1 MAKKEAIPFPSKK
14 DILDFITKNPGK
26 ISKREIARAFHIRGD
41 NRIKLKKLLRE
52 MKEDGKLESGHKKQV
67 FVSGDLPPVS
77 VVEIT
82 GIDKHGD
89 LQARPTNWQPE
100 KDAEQTPPPI
110 LISAYDKRATLG
122 IGERALVRLTRDRDS
137 KDIAYVAK
145 IIRKLEMSITL
156 VMGSFRRID
165 DNIAVVKPTDKKNR
179 DEYVVPK
186 SGWNGARD
194 GELVLIETK
203 IKARSSRGAGRERG
217 PKPAVVKDCLGSLE
231 DPRSISMIAVHTHGI
246 LTEFSDEALAESE
259 KSEAPVLE
267 KREDLRD
274 IPLITVDPADARDHD
289 DAIWAEKD
297 PDPNNPDGWHIM
309 VAIADVAHYV
319 TPGSALEKD
328 AWKRGNS
335 TYFPDRVVP
344 MLPERLSNGLCS
356 LKQGEDRY
364 TLAVHMWF
372 DHRGKKLRHKFVR
385 GLMRSAGGLS
395 YQEFQHAYDGEVSE
409 RAAPLLDSV
418 IKPLYGAFA
427 CLTKGREFR
436 APLELVMPERKI
448 MLSDDG
454 HVSSIE
460 TRLSLPAHKLV
471 EEFMIQA
478 NVAAAEQLESR
489 QTPCMYRIHEPP
501 SEDKLM
507 AFREFL
513 DSLSYK
519 FAKGQVP
526 QARLFNNILDT
537 VKDTPHQDVIN
548 TLTLRTQ
555 SQAIYTPH
563 NKGHFGLSLS
573 RYGHFTSPIRRY
585 ADIMVH
591 RGLIRAL
598 KLGQD
603 GLSMSDEEGFEATAE
618 HISTTERVSMVA
630 ERESNDRYVAA
641 FMGDHIGDIFSA
653 KISGVNRAGLFIKLD
668 LNGGEGF
675 IPISSIG
682 GDYFNH
688 DRDLHLLEGEYTGI
702 IYQLGDAVT
711 VKLVEASRLTG
722 GLRFDLIDEE
732 LSRKGSTRKK
742 SGKGRSARNAKK
754 GGNKPYKRSGSG
766 RR

>member
-1 MAKKEAIPFPSKK
+1 MAAKKVIPFPDKK
-14 DILDFITKNPGK
+14 DILDFISKNPGK

-52 MKEDGKLESGHKKQV
+52 MSEEGKLEKGHKKQV
-67 FVSGDLPPVS
+67 FVGGELPPVS

-89 LQARPTNWQPE
+89 LKAKPTNW
-100 KDAEQTPPPI
+100 KDEDGGDKNPPPI

-122 IGERALVRLTRDRDS
+122 IGERALVRLTRDRDF
-137 KDIAYVAK
+137 KDIAYVGK
-145 IIRKLEMSITL
+145 IIRKLEMSVTL
-156 VMGSFRRID
+156 VMGSFKKHD
-165 DNIAVVKPTDKKNR
+165 DNIAIVHPTDKKSR

-186 SGWNGARD
+186 ADWNGAKD

-203 IKARSSRGAGRERG
+203 VKSRSSRGSGRGRG
-217 PKPAVVKDCLGSLE
+217 PKPAVVKDCLGTLE

-246 LTEFSDEALAESE
+246 LTEFSDEALAEAE
-259 KSEAPVLE
+259 KSEKPVLGS
-267 KREDLRD
+267 REDLRH

-297 PDPNNPDGWHIM
+297 TDPKNPEGWHII

-319 TPGSALEKD
+319 TPDSALEKD

-356 LKQGEDRY
+356 LKEGEDRY
-364 TLAVHMWF
+364 TMAVHIWF

-385 GLMRSAGGLS
+385 GLMRSAAALS
-395 YQEFQHAYDGEVSE
+395 YPEFQNAFEGDVSE
-409 RAAPLLDSV
+409 RAAPLLDEV
-418 IKPLYGAFA
+418 IKPLFGAFD
-427 CLTKGREFR
+427 CLGKGRAFR
-436 APLELVMPERKI
+436 APLELEMPERKI
-448 MLSDDG
+448 IIGDDG
-454 HVSSIE
+454 HVASIE
-460 TRLSLPAHKLV
+460 TRISLPAHKLV

-478 NVAAAEQLESR
+478 NVAAAEELEKK
-489 QTPCMYRIHEPP
+489 QTTCMYRIHEPP

-513 DSLSYK
+513 DSLGYK
-519 FAKGQVP
+519 FAKGQVA
-526 QARLFNNILDT
+526 QAKLFNNILAT
-537 VKDTPHQDVIN
+537 VEDSPHQDVVN

-555 SQAIYTPH
+555 SQAIYSSQ

-585 ADIMVH
+585 ADLMVH
-591 RGLIRAL
+591 RALVKAL
-598 KLGQD
+598 KLGKD
-603 GLSMSDEEGFEATAE
+603 GLSAADEENFEATAE
-618 HISTTERVSMVA
+618 HISTTERVSMLA

-641 FMGDHIGDIFSA
+641 FMGDHVGDEFA
-653 KISGVNRAGLFIKLD
+653 GKISGVNRAGLFIRIDK
-668 LNGGEGF
+668 NGGEGF
-675 IPISSIG
+675 IPISSLG
-682 GDYFNH
+682 GDYFIH

-702 IYQLGDAVT
+702 IYQLGDAVN

-722 GLRFDLIDEE
+722 GLRFELIDPE
-732 LSRKGSTRKK
+732 LARKGSTRKK
-742 SGKGRSARNAKK
+742 SGKGRNARNSGKK
-754 GGNKPYKRSGSG
+754 YYKRSGRG